1 MRSVGNVRLTMG
13 LVNCPVQMMA
23 TTACHDRK
31 ASMFHRHE
39 DGTYG
44 SVKMP
49 KTCEGC
55 GAKVAQGEIVS
66 GYEENGEL
74 VMLTVD
80 DLETL
85 KANTE
90 GALAIPQFIRAD
102 EVNPMM
108 FIGEKGYY
116 LVPDVDPKRGGK
128 QALAIYLTIRHHL
141 IEKDLVGVVQY
152 TRWGRNRTALLRVE
166 DTSYGG
172 VLVLQ
177 NMMWPDELREPD
189 FPVLAKAGDDDI
201 DPRLLPVGGSV
212 IDSMV
217 EDWNPDNYRD
227 TYMEQ
232 LNAAIAAGKV
242 IETGTD
248 DAAPTTDDISELLAK
263 LEQSKK
269 APAKKAPAKKA
280 AAKAP
285 AKKAPAKKAPAKKA
299 TAA

>member
-1 MRSVGNVRLTMG
+1 MRSIGNVRLTMG
-13 LVNCPVQMMA
+13 LVSCSVQMMA

-39 DGTYG
+39 DGTYA

-55 GAKVAQGEIVS
+55 GEKIAQGDIVN
-66 GYEENGEL
+66 GYEENGEM
-74 VMLTVD
+74 VMLTAD

-85 KANTE
+85 KGNTE

-108 FIGEKGYY
+108 FIGEKAYY
-116 LVPDVDPKRGGK
+116 LCPDVDPKRGGK

-141 IEKDLVGVVQY
+141 IEKGLVGVVQY
-152 TRWGRNRTALLRVE
+152 TKWGRNRTALLRVE
-166 DTSYGG
+166 PTSYGG
-172 VLVLQ
+172 VLVIQ

-189 FPVLAKAGDDDI
+189 FPVLAKAGEADI

-242 IETGTD
+242 VETSTD
-248 DAAPTTDDISELLAK
+248 ESAPAPDDISDLLAK
-263 LEQSKK
+263 LEAST
-269 APAKKAPAKKA
+269 
-280 AAKAP
+280 
-285 AKKAPAKKAPAKKA
+285 KKAPAKKA
-299 TAA
+299 TPRKKAAA